1 MSRVSYELQ
10 VLYGFLPALTASA
23 WEEYLILSFLRMGTS
38 HLQPGRWKERAV
50 LLEINGPN

>member
-10 VLYGFLPALTASA
+10 VLHGFLPALTASA

-38 HLQPGRWKERAV
+38 HLQTDRWKERAV